1 MKHYITYIRTS
12 TKRQDL
18 GLEAQQNIITNFL
31 NEYDIVLYS
40 FSEQESGSKKNRI
53 ELNKAIQACKDSK
66 AVLLIAKL
74 DRLSR
79 SVSFISTL
87 LDSDIE
93 IVVADMPNANKFTL
107 HILASVAQQELDSIH
122 KRTTDVLDVI
132 KNNIKRNGFHISKVG
147 NRITKLGNGSS
158 ISEQNRLLGQQA
170 IRAKK
175 HNNPNLI
182 KAKAFASVLKKAGS
196 NLTEITL
203 QLNNNGFKTS
213 QGKRFHLM
221 STRRLFELENAC

>member
-1 MKHYITYIRTS
+1 MKYYITYIRTS

-18 GLEAQQNIITNFL
+18 GLEAQQNIIKNFL
-31 NEYDIVLYS
+31 SSEDVVLYS

-53 ELNKAIQACKDSK
+53 ELNKAIQACQLHK

-87 LDSDIE
+87 LDSEIE

-122 KRTTDVLDVI
+122 KRTTDALNVI
-132 KNNIKRNGFHISKVG
+132 KNNIKRDGFHISKAG

-158 ISEQNRLLGQQA
+158 ISEENRLLGQQA
-170 IRAKK
+170 IKIKK
-175 HNNPNLI
+175 LSNHNLI
-182 KAKAFASVLKKAGS
+182 KAKAFANVLKNAGS
-196 NLTEITL
+196 TLTEITL

-221 STRRLFELENAC
+221 TTRRLFDL

>member
-18 GLEAQQNIITNFL
+18 GLEAQQNIISNFL
-31 NEYDIVLYS
+31 DKDDVVLYS
-40 FSEQESGSKKNRI
+40 FSEQESGSKKNRV
-53 ELNKAIQACKDSK
+53 ELNKAIQDCKDNK
-66 AVLLIAKL
+66 AILLIAKL

-87 LDSDIE
+87 LESDIE

-122 KRTTDVLDVI
+122 KRTTDALKVI
-132 KNNIKRNGFHISKVG
+132 KNNIENNGFHTSKAG

-158 ISEQNRLLGQQA
+158 ISEENRLLGQQA
-170 IRAKK
+170 IKSKK
-175 HNNPNLI
+175 HSNPNLI

-196 NLTEITL
+196 NLTNITE

-213 QGKRFHLM
+213 QGKSYHLM
-221 STRRLFELENAC
+221 STRRLFDL

>member
-1 MKHYITYIRTS
+1 MKHYISYIRTS

-18 GLEAQQNIITNFL
+18 GLEAQQNIINNFL
-31 NEYDIVLYS
+31 NKNDIVLYS
-40 FSEQESGSKKNRI
+40 FSEQESGSKKNRV
-53 ELNKAIQACKDSK
+53 ELNKAIQACKDYK

-79 SVSFISTL
+79 SVSFISSL

-93 IVVADMPNANKFTL
+93 ILVADMPNANKFTL

-122 KRTTDVLDVI
+122 KRTTDALNVI
-132 KNNIKRNGFHISKVG
+132 KKNIAHNGFHISQAG

-170 IRAKK
+170 IKAKK
-175 HNNPNLI
+175 DSNPNLI
-182 KAKAFASVLKKAGS
+182 KAKAFADVLKKAGS
-196 NLTEITL
+196 NLTSITE
-203 QLNNNGFKTS
+203 QLNKNGFKTS
-213 QGKRFHLM
+213 RGNRYHLM
-221 STRRLFELENAC
+221 STRRLFDI

>member
-1 MKHYITYIRTS
+1 RTS

-40 FSEQESGSKKNRI
+40 FSEQESGSKKNRL

-107 HILASVAQQELDSIH
+107 HILASVAQQELDSLH
-122 KRTTDVLDVI
+122 KRTTDALNVI

>member
-1 MKHYITYIRTS
+1 MKSYITYIRTS

-18 GLEAQQNIITNFL
+18 GLEAQQNIINNFL
-31 NEYDIVLYS
+31 SKEDIVLYS

-53 ELNKAIQACKDSK
+53 ELNKAIQACKDNK

-79 SVSFISTL
+79 SVSFISSL
-87 LDSDIE
+87 LESDIE

-122 KRTTDVLDVI
+122 RRTSETLNV
-132 KNNIKRNGFHISKVG
+132 IKRNIERDGYHMSKAG

-158 ISEQNRLLGQQA
+158 ISDQNRLLGQKA
-170 IRAKK
+170 IKAKK
-175 HNNPNLI
+175 ESNPNLV
-182 KAKAFASVLKKAGS
+182 KAKAFADVLKKSGS
-196 NLTEITL
+196 NLTEITE
-203 QLNNNGFKTS
+203 QLNKNGFKTS
-213 QGKRFHLM
+213 RGNSYYLM
-221 STRRLFELENAC
+221 STRRLFDL

>member
-18 GLEAQQNIITNFL
+18 GLDAQQYIINTFL
-31 NEYDIVLYS
+31 NKEDIVLYS

-53 ELNKAIQACKDSK
+53 ELNKAIQACQDNK

-79 SVSFISTL
+79 SVSFISSL
-87 LDSDIE
+87 LESDIE
-93 IVVADMPNANKFTL
+93 IMVADMPNANKFTL

-122 KRTTDVLDVI
+122 KRTTEALNII
-132 KNNIKRNGFHISKVG
+132 KNNIKRNGFHVSKAG

-158 ISEQNRLLGQQA
+158 ISDQNRLLGQQA
-170 IRAKK
+170 IKAKK
-175 HNNPNLI
+175 HSNPNLI
-182 KAKAFASVLKKAGS
+182 KAKAFASVLKKGGS
-196 NLTEITL
+196 NLTEITE
-203 QLNNNGFKTS
+203 QLNKNGFKTS
-213 QGKRFHLM
+213 RGNMYHLM
-221 STRRLFELENAC
+221 SARRLFDM

>member
-1 MKHYITYIRTS
+1 MLLICYFFIFTLDRYKLSRTRQMKYYITYIRTS

-18 GLEAQQNIITNFL
+18 GLEAQQNIIKNFL
-31 NEYDIVLYS
+31 SSEDVVLYS

-53 ELNKAIQACKDSK
+53 ELNKAIQACKDNK

-122 KRTTDVLDVI
+122 KRTTDALNVI
-132 KNNIKRNGFHISKVG
+132 KNNIQRNGFHISKVG

-158 ISEQNRLLGQQA
+158 ITEQNRLLGQQA
-170 IRAKK
+170 IKAKK

-182 KAKAFASVLKKAGS
+182 KAKAFASV
-196 NLTEITL
+196 
-203 QLNNNGFKTS
+203 
-213 QGKRFHLM
+213 
-221 STRRLFELENAC
+221 